1 MIKREI
7 YLEKI
12 RHLFGTDLIKVIIGL
27 RRSGK
32 TYLLKSIIDEL
43 QQKGVKAENI
53 IYISFET
60 VEYKNISDTQQL
72 DQLIINLT
80 KDLEGKIYLLFDE
93 IQLVQSWEKS
103 INAYRV
109 SLDCDIYITGSN
121 SKLLSN
127 ELATLLAG
135 RYIKINLYPFSFKEV
150 LQYKKEIDNIKLN
163 KENIKEFFNEYFLF
177 GGMPGLLPLKEESIK
192 ETLVHDIYDSIIV
205 HDILSRYKINDVDLF
220 KRFSYYLMNSTGQ
233 RFSKSSITKYLKNEN
248 RNTTRNTI
256 SNYTLYLEES
266 LFTHKVL
273 CQDITGKKIL
283 QTNEKYYLAD
293 HGFHHFLVNNNFNW
307 RGRILENI
315 VYNELLRRGYSVNIG
330 RIKNQEVDF
339 VCKKHNKKIYIQVT
353 YLLSTP
359 EIIKREFDVLLDI
372 PDKYDTY
379 VLSMDEMELS
389 FNGIKHR
396 NIIDF
401 LLNDEI

>member
-12 RHLFGTDLIKVIIGL
+12 RHLFDTDLIKVIIGL

-43 QQKGVKAENI
+43 QQNGVKAENI

-72 DQLIINLT
+72 DQLILNLT

-163 KENIKEFFNEYFLF
+163 KENIKEFFNEYLLF

-293 HGFHHFLVNNNFNW
+293 PGFHHFLVNNNLNW

-315 VYNELLRRGYSVNIG
+315 VYNELLRRGYSVKFG